1 MSKYTVKNEN
11 IPEKLESILSVYHN
25 GKVIF
30 SHKFGALIIS
40 YKLSLSGTF
49 LVVNLADSQHDDAG
63 KVFIF
68 NLKDNQILFS
78 GFIDIGYIS
87 EFDFLGENEDLYATN
102 HFGSYEIKKN
112 GEVVDIDK
120 VYYDAVMAADTY
132 SIEYIEPYLESNNFS
147 EDAIKQVVH
156 SLDRII
162 DSQFNQ
168 FHGISWAATAL
179 RRRGEYLEMLNENN
193 EALSNYIDAIF
204 LDPKI
209 GVKRKL
215 ATLSKKLG
223 VNLQDIKPSDR
234 ALRIKE
240 SCEQHREISSAKSR
254 ADWEYIQNGGIE
266 TVISSGIN
274 INIKSQFKDETKE
287 QYKNKA
293 ESSSYLN
300 SANTPRSKFTDNGR
314 KRSTAIL
321 LALLTGFVG
330 GHKFYLGRPIQ
341 GVLCILLVFSGLSFL
356 WAIID
361 VFRLIFMSNEKFN
374 LNYNIVNNDSGLKK
388 RSYIETIIKTCFVLF
403 NIVMAVYLF
412 SIYDRAGLI
421 IGDWSQIPLLAIP
434 FVKAQI
440 DDTILKW
447 IAGDI
452 ILGLFLFFIRK
463 KKSN

>member
-1 MSKYTVKNEN
+1 
-11 IPEKLESILSVYHN
+11 
-25 GKVIF
+25 
-30 SHKFGALIIS
+30 
-40 YKLSLSGTF
+40 
-49 LVVNLADSQHDDAG
+49 
-63 KVFIF
+63 
-68 NLKDNQILFS
+68 
-78 GFIDIGYIS
+78 
-87 EFDFLGENEDLYATN
+87 
-102 HFGSYEIKKN
+102 
-112 GEVVDIDK
+112 
-120 VYYDAVMAADTY
+120 
-132 SIEYIEPYLESNNFS
+132 
-147 EDAIKQVVH
+147 
-156 SLDRII
+156 
-162 DSQFNQ
+162 
-168 FHGISWAATAL
+168 
-179 RRRGEYLEMLNENN
+179 MLNENN

-293 ESSSYLN
+293 ESGSYLN

-374 LNYNIVNNDSGLKK
+374 LNYNTVNNDSGLKK

-412 SIYDRAGLI
+412 SIYDRAGLL

-434 FVKAQI
+434 SVKAQI